1 MEKLLIIAAIVFF
14 AAVIIKNLIGKK
26 DPDNGNGK
34 ANNSEVINIKIPKK
48 FDLKNGGSENRA
60 RRDNGKTIRFAEWT
74 VYVLDKE
81 GNIISEQAMSA
92 TSERPFSIGYD
103 KDCDLVVNSNYVTGV
118 HLKIGK
124 DDQGYFAKDS
134 SLNGTFVNDK
144 MYNNESFSLEEGL
157 VYVADV
163 PVYFKK
169 NSDNRPNVIPKFVK
183 DNVEETSKTKKF
195 DGFNNTRSWK
205 KDAGESGANRPF
217 TR

>member
-1 MEKLLIIAAIVFF
+1 MKKILIAENTDNKTKNTFF
-14 AAVIIKNLIGKK
+14 AKIAEKFKRNKTVTEVPCNPI
-26 DPDNGNGK
+26 
-34 ANNSEVINIKIPKK
+34 NN
-48 FDLKNGGSENRA
+48 A
-60 RRDNGKTIRFAEWT
+60 YAWT
-74 VYVLDKE
+74 VCVFDKE
-81 GNIISEQAMSA
+81 GNIITRKPMNA
-92 TSERPFSIGYD
+92 TCERPFSIGRD
-103 KDCDLVVNSNYVTGV
+103 KNCDLVLNSEYVGNV
-118 HLKIGK
+118 HLRIGR
-124 DDQGYFAKDS
+124 DDMGYFAKDS